1 MIGIYNPNS
10 LNHSEKIHTSL
21 LEDHR
26 AADDMMMKV
35 LLAHWA
41 IAATAMGLAHGMYL
55 FGFIGGA
62 AICAFA
68 YAAKRALAGTVYFR
82 LIVAACFML
91 FSAIYIQQ
99 NLGRI
104 EMHFHVFVA
113 LAILARYKD
122 ILPQV
127 SALTTI
133 LIHHLIINY
142 CQGQNITALGSPL
155 TLFNYGTGLDIIFIH
170 AVFAGMESVVLGI
183 IIYQITQQF
192 CINLNTSF
200 DNMEVIS
207 TLDNVISNKS
217 LSSKVS
223 ESNKYAHLVNDL
235 LALINSNTS
244 LRSALDKASVSLMLT
259 NNELEMVD
267 CNSTVEDLFVN
278 VNDEIKA
285 LMPELD
291 YNNPRG
297 TSVKPLLD
305 LADKQVDFSQI
316 TQQEKLRI
324 NIRDNIFKVIVNPV
338 TNDAGKRLG
347 LIIELQDHTAEYKI
361 EDEINSIVEAAKAGD
376 LTQRIELTNKNGFFE
391 RLSHGI
397 NDMITIVERN
407 LDDIASTVV
416 SMSHGDLSNHV
427 STKDEGRFAEVRES
441 INDTLTNLE
450 QMVQQIRSA
459 SNVIT
464 HSSQE
469 ITSVGDNLLHRSES
483 QSASLEETAASMEEM
498 TSTVRNNAQ
507 NAREAS
513 ELSSTS
519 TEQAK
524 HGGSVVKQAI
534 EAMHEINASSN
545 KIASITNVID
555 EIAFQTNLLAL
566 NAAVEAARAGEQ
578 GRGFAVVATEVRN
591 LAQRSA
597 TAAKE
602 IKDLIEDSVD
612 KIKTGNDLVDQSG
625 KVLEDVVNSVSQVSH
640 LMSEIASANQE
651 QSLGIEQVNAAI
663 NQMDEMTQKNTN
675 LVQDTTKASGE
686 LFNQANKMNS
696 LMNFFT
702 QSEDQQEAQNE
713 YTDSDFDVMF
723 DEQNQA
729 GAA

>member
-1 MIGIYNPNS
+1 MLGIYNPNL
-10 LNHSEKIHTSL
+10 LNHSDKINTSL
-21 LEDHR
+21 LDDHR
-26 AADDMMMKV
+26 VADNMMMKI
-35 LLAHWA
+35 LLAHWV
-41 IAATAMGLAHGMYL
+41 IASTAMGLAHGMYL

-62 AICAFA
+62 VICAFA
-68 YAAKRALAGTVYFR
+68 YMAKRALTGTVYFR
-82 LIVAACFML
+82 LIVAACFMM

-142 CQGQNITALGSPL
+142 CQSENITALGSPL

-170 AVFAGMESVVLGI
+170 AVFAVMESIVLGV

-192 CINLNTSF
+192 CENLNTSF

-207 TLDNVISNKS
+207 TLDNVITNKD

-223 ESNKYAHLVNDL
+223 ASNKYAHLVNDL

-259 NNELEMVD
+259 NNELEIVD
-267 CNSTVEDLFVN
+267 CNSTVETLFVN
-278 VNDEIKA
+278 AMDEIKT
-285 LMPELD
+285 LIPNLD
-291 YNNPRG
+291 CSNPNG
-297 TSVKPLLD
+297 TSIQPLL
-305 LADKQVDFSQI
+305 AQANRQVDFSQI
-316 TQQEKLRI
+316 TQQENLQI
-324 NIRDNIFKVIVNPV
+324 NLGDNIFKVIINPV

-347 LIIELQDHTAEYKI
+347 LIIEWQDHTAEYRI
-361 EDEINSIVEAAKAGD
+361 ENEINTIVESAKAGD
-376 LTQRIELTNKNGFFE
+376 LSQRIDLINKTGFFE

-397 NDMITIVERN
+397 NDMITVVERN
-407 LDDIASTVV
+407 LDDIASTVI

-427 STKDEGRFAEVRES
+427 TTQDEGRFAEVRES

-469 ITSVGDNLLHRSES
+469 ITSVGDNLLHRAET
-483 QSASLEETAASMEEM
+483 QSANLEQTAASMEEM

-519 TEQAK
+519 TEQAQ

-612 KIKTGNDLVDQSG
+612 KIKAGNSLVDQSG
-625 KVLEDVVNSVSQVSH
+625 KVLEDVVNSVSQVNH

-686 LFNQANKMNS
+686 LFDQANKMNS
-696 LMNFFT
+696 LMNFFSHAGEKHT
-702 QSEDQQEAQNE
+702 SEEDEFEN
-713 YTDSDFDVMF
+713 MF

>member
-1 MIGIYNPNS
+1 MIGIYNPDN
-10 LNHSEKIHTSL
+10 LNHNKKIRTSL
-21 LEDHR
+21 VEDHR

-35 LLAHWA
+35 LLAHWV
-41 IAATAMGLAHGMYL
+41 IAGTVMGIAHGMYI
-55 FGFIGGA
+55 FGLISGA
-62 AICAFA
+62 VICAFA
-68 YAAKRALAGTVYFR
+68 FAAKRALTGTVYFR
-82 LIVAACFML
+82 LIAAACLML
-91 FSAIYIQQ
+91 FSMVFIQQ

-142 CQGQNITALGSPL
+142 CQSENITAFGSPL
-155 TLFNYGTGLDIIFIH
+155 MLFEYGTGLDIIFIH
-170 AVFAGMESVVLGI
+170 AVFALMESIVLGV

-192 CINLNTSF
+192 CVNLSTSF

-207 TLDNVISNKS
+207 TLDNVITNKN

-223 ESNKYAHLVNDL
+223 ASNKYAHLVNDL
-235 LALINSNTS
+235 LVLMNSNTS

-259 NNELEMVD
+259 NRQLEIID
-267 CNSTVEDLFVN
+267 CNSTVQSLFEN
-278 VNDEIKA
+278 AMHEIKA
-285 LMPELD
+285 QVPEFD
-291 YNNPRG
+291 CNYSTG
-297 TSVKPLLD
+297 TSIQPLLAH
-305 LADKQVDFSQI
+305 ADRKLDF
-316 TQQEKLRI
+316 T
-324 NIRDNIFKVIVNPV
+324 NIRRQENLQINLGESIFKVIINPV
-338 TNDAGKRLG
+338 TNESGDSLG
-347 LIIELQDHTAEYKI
+347 YIIEWQDHTAEYKI
-361 EDEINSIVEAAKAGD
+361 ENEINTIVEAAKNGD
-376 LTQRIELTNKNGFFE
+376 LSRRIDLVNKHGFFE
-391 RLSHGI
+391 RLSVGI

-427 STKDEGRFAEVRES
+427 STKDQGRFAEVRVS
-441 INDTLTNLE
+441 INDTLINLE
-450 QMVQQIRSA
+450 KMVQQIRDA

-469 ITSVGDNLLHRSES
+469 ITNVGDNLLRRSES
-483 QSASLEETAASMEEM
+483 QSASLEQTAASMEEM

-507 NAREAS
+507 NARTAS

-524 HGGSVVKQAI
+524 HGGSVVKEAI
-534 EAMHEINASSN
+534 EAMHEINQSSN

-602 IKDLIEDSVD
+602 IKDLIEDSVE
-612 KIKTGNDLVDQSG
+612 KIRTGNDLVDQSG
-625 KVLEDVVNSVSQVSH
+625 KVLEDVVNSVSQVNH

-663 NQMDEMTQKNTN
+663 NQMDEMTQNNTN
-675 LVQDTTKASGE
+675 LVQDTTKASSE
-686 LFNQANKMNS
+686 LFTQANNMNS
-696 LMNFFT
+696 LMNFFS
-702 QSEDQQEAQNE
+702 QSDDNNQVEDEL
-713 YTDSDFDVMF
+713 M
-723 DEQNQA
+723 DELLDETTQA

>member
-10 LNHSEKIHTSL
+10 LNHSDKIHTSL

-35 LLAHWA
+35 LLAHWL
-41 IAATAMGLAHGMYL
+41 IAASVMGIAHNMYL
-55 FGFIGGA
+55 IGFIAGG

-68 YAAKRALAGTVYFR
+68 YAAKRSLTGTVYFR
-82 LIVAACFML
+82 LIVAACMML
-91 FSAIYIQQ
+91 FSALYIQQ

-122 ILPQV
+122 ILPQI

-142 CQGQNITALGSPL
+142 CQSENISLLGSPL

-170 AVFAGMESVVLGI
+170 AVFAVMESIVLGV

-192 CINLNTSF
+192 CTNLNTSF

-207 TLDNVISNKS
+207 TLDNVITNKD

-223 ESNKYAHLVNDL
+223 DSNKYAHLVNDL
-235 LALINSNTS
+235 LTLINSNTS

-259 NNELEMVD
+259 NDKLEIID
-267 CNSTVEDLFVN
+267 CNSTVETLFGN
-278 VNDEIKA
+278 AMEEIRT
-285 LMPELD
+285 LMPSLD
-291 YNNPRG
+291 CNHPNG
-297 TSVKPLLD
+297 ASIEPLMNK
-305 LADKQVDFSQI
+305 ADRKVNFSKI
-316 TQQEKLRI
+316 TKQEKLQI
-324 NIRDNIFKVIVNPV
+324 NLGENIFKVIINPV
-338 TNDAGKRLG
+338 TSDTGQRLG
-347 LIIELQDHTAEYKI
+347 LIIEWQDHTTEYKI
-361 EDEINSIVEAAKAGD
+361 EREINTIVEAAKHGD
-376 LTQRIELTNKNGFFE
+376 LSRKIDLNNKHGFFG
-391 RLSHGI
+391 RLSNGI
-397 NDMITIVERN
+397 NDMISVVERN
-407 LDDIASTVV
+407 LDDIASSVV
-416 SMSHGDLSNHV
+416 SLSHGDLSNHIK
-427 STKDEGRFAEVRES
+427 SQDQGRFAEVRDN
-441 INDTLTNLE
+441 INDTLNNLD
-450 QMVQQIRSA
+450 QMVKQIRTA
-459 SNVIT
+459 SDVIT
-464 HSSQE
+464 QSSQE
-469 ITSVGDNLLHRSES
+469 ITSVGDNLLQRSKS
-483 QSASLEETAASMEEM
+483 QSSSLEETAASMQEM
-498 TSTVRNNAQ
+498 TSTVRNNAE

-534 EAMHEINASSN
+534 DAMHEINNSSN

-612 KIKTGNDLVDQSG
+612 KIKTGNSLVDQSG
-625 KVLEDVVNSVSQVSH
+625 KVLEEVVQSVSQVNH

-651 QSLGIEQVNAAI
+651 QSLGIEQVNSAI

-675 LVQDTTKASGE
+675 LVQDTTKASSE

-696 LMNFFT
+696 LMSFFSDSN
-702 QSEDQQEAQNE
+702 QPEHLSELDQ
-713 YTDSDFDVMF
+713 DDFEDLL
-723 DEQNQA
+723 DESTQA

>member
-1 MIGIYNPNS
+1 MIGIYNPNE
-10 LNHSEKIHTSL
+10 LNHSEKIKNAI

-26 AADDMMMKV
+26 AADDMMMKI
-35 LLAHWA
+35 LLAHWL
-41 IAATAMGLAHGMYL
+41 IASTAMGLAHGMYL
-55 FGFIGGA
+55 FGFIAGA

-68 YAAKRALAGTVYFR
+68 FASKRALTGTVYFR

-91 FSAIYIQQ
+91 FSAVFIQQ

-142 CQGQNITALGSPL
+142 CQGAGIAALGSPL
-155 TLFNYGTGLDIIFIH
+155 TLFNYSTGLDIIFIH
-170 AVFAGMESVVLGI
+170 AVFAVMESIVLGV

-192 CINLNTSF
+192 CENLSTSF

-207 TLDNVISNKS
+207 TLDNVITNKC

-235 LALINSNTS
+235 LELMNSNTS

-259 NNELEMVD
+259 NKDLEIID
-267 CNSTVEDLFVN
+267 CNSTVESLFDN
-278 VNDEIKA
+278 ATHDIKA
-285 LMPELD
+285 LIPNFD
-291 YNNPRG
+291 SRNAVG
-297 TSVKPLLD
+297 TSIKPLLD
-305 LADKQVDFSQI
+305 SADIKVDFTNIS
-316 TQQEKLRI
+316 QQENMQI
-324 NIRDNIFKVIVNPV
+324 NIGNNIFKVIANPV
-338 TNDAGKRLG
+338 TNESGEQLG
-347 LIIELQDHTAEYKI
+347 LIFEWQDHTVEYDT
-361 EDEINSIVEAAKAGD
+361 ENEINNIVEAAKTGD
-376 LTQRIELTNKNGFFE
+376 LSQRIDLTNKHGFFA
-391 RLSHGI
+391 RLSSGI
-397 NDMITIVERN
+397 NDMITVVERN

-416 SMSHGDLSNHV
+416 SMSHGDLTNHV
-427 STKDEGRFAEVRES
+427 STKDQGRFAEVRES
-441 INDTLTNLE
+441 INETLTNLE
-450 QMVQQIRSA
+450 NMVEQIRSA

-464 HSSQE
+464 NSSQE
-469 ITSVGDNLLHRSES
+469 ITNVGDNLLQRSET
-483 QSASLEETAASMEEM
+483 QSASLEETASSMEEM
-498 TSTVRNNAQ
+498 TGTVKNNAQ

-524 HGGSVVKQAI
+524 HGGAVVKQAI

-602 IKDLIEDSVD
+602 IKDLIEDSVE
-612 KIKTGNDLVDQSG
+612 KIRTGNDLVDQSG
-625 KVLEDVVNSVSQVSH
+625 KVLEDVVNSVSQVNH

-651 QSLGIEQVNAAI
+651 QSLGIEQVNATI
-663 NQMDEMTQKNTN
+663 NQMDEMTQNNNN

-696 LMNFFT
+696 LINFFSQT
-702 QSEDQQEAQNE
+702 EEPLDENE
-713 YTDSDFDVMF
+713 LKEML
-723 DEQNQA
+723 DEQA
-729 GAA
+729 LTGTS